1 MDSKH
6 FFGPAITSVAAALAL
21 GIVTLPVH
29 AADAAEFVR
38 QLDQTD
44 GVKNGEAP
52 WSNTSRELSSS
63 PPYGNENAVSVP
75 GSATDASR
83 AGPRERTSD
92 TLTTPSDATT
102 SAPTDSLDPA
112 RDGAPLKQ
120 PKYQ

>member
-6 FFGPAITSVAAALAL
+6 FFDQAITSVAAALAL
-21 GIVTLPVH
+21 GVVSLPVH
-29 AADAAEFVR
+29 AADAAEFAR

-44 GVKNGEAP
+44 GVKNSDAP
-52 WSNTSRELSSS
+52 WTNTTRELSSS

-83 AGPRERTSD
+83 AGQSERSSD

-102 SAPTDSLDPA
+102 SAPTDSVDPA
-112 RDGAPLKQ
+112 RDGTPLNQ